1 MDLLALLK
9 RLVDFDGSDLYLSTG
24 APPSA
29 KFSGE
34 LTALSDV
41 PFARG
46 QVEAMAREVMNE
58 EQCEEFDREHE
69 MNLAISPE
77 GIGRFRLNIFRQRN
91 EVSLVARNIQTE
103 IPRFDG
109 LGLPG
114 ILKDVIT
121 AKNGLVLFVGG
132 TGSGKSTSLAALID
146 HRNGFK
152 GGHIITIEDP
162 VEYVHPHKKCIVNQR
177 EVGVDTNSFHA
188 ALKNTLRQAP
198 DVILIGEIRD
208 RETMEHAVAFAETG
222 HLAISTLHANNA
234 NQALDRIINF
244 FPEERKAQLL
254 HDLGNNIRAIVSQR
268 LIPTVDGKRCAAIE
282 ILLGSHTIKQMIM
295 KGQLSDI
302 KEAMLKSENQGM
314 KTFDSALFDLV
325 QQGRITQDEA
335 LKNADSANNLRL
347 RLKLSGKP
355 AEEPE
360 PKELLLRGQLPSDA
374 AKAKADEEAAA
385 AEGVAGDG
393 AADDGDGA
401 SADAAPDQDIHAMM
415 AASIAGAKGEDAAGA
430 DGAEAEASG
439 TTAPDDA
446 AARLAAASAKLAVLK
461 AAKASAAP
469 PAAPT
474 PASGGFELSLESI
487 AEPEARARRRGGG
500 RGHHGRDAPRGLRS
514 ARSRSGARRRPV
526 PPDGAMLAPMPPAF
540 LTAR

>member
-1 MDLLALLK
+1 MIDIHALLK
-9 RLVDFDGSDLYLSTG
+9 RLVDFDGSDLYLATG

-29 KFSGE
+29 KFAGE
-34 LTALSDV
+34 LTALGNEPLKRGEV
-41 PFARG
+41 EEIARSI
-46 QVEAMAREVMNE
+46 MNE
-58 EQCEEFDREHE
+58 EQREEFDRELE
-69 MNLAISPE
+69 MNLAIAPD
-77 GIGRFRLNIFRQRN
+77 GVGRFRINIFKQRN

-103 IPRFDG
+103 IPRFDD
-109 LGLPG
+109 LGLPE
-114 ILKDVIT
+114 ILKEVIT

-146 HRNGFK
+146 HRNAFK

-244 FPEERKAQLL
+244 FPEERRTQLL
-254 HDLGNNIRAIVSQR
+254 QDLGNNIRAIVSQR

-302 KEAMLKSENQGM
+302 KEAMKKSENMGM
-314 KTFDSALFDLV
+314 KTFDSALYELSRS
-325 QQGRITQDEA
+325 GKITENEA

-347 RLKLSGKP
+347 RFKLS
-355 AEEPE
+355 ASANDDDENT
-360 PKELLLRGQLPSDA
+360 LLLRGRLPSQVAA
-374 AKAKADEEAAA
+374 AKAAEEARAAQKLKTRQSETEKTSEAKQTKEALNIHAAMAAQIETQKAANEASGKGDDSGQNLKAAA
-385 AEGVAGDG
+385 AA
-393 AADDGDGA
+393 
-401 SADAAPDQDIHAMM
+401 
-415 AASIAGAKGEDAAGA
+415 
-430 DGAEAEASG
+430 
-439 TTAPDDA
+439 
-446 AARLAAASAKLAVLK
+446 
-461 AAKASAAP
+461 
-469 PAAPT
+469 
-474 PASGGFELSLESI
+474 FELSLE
-487 AEPEARARRRGGG
+487 ADPEPEPDEPDDATPRFGMGHLGG
-500 RGHHGRDAPRGLRS
+500 
-514 ARSRSGARRRPV
+514 
-526 PPDGAMLAPMPPAF
+526 
-540 LTAR
+540 